1 MYHLTPSGSPLNDAE
16 LAEFYRCPPDRRWVR
31 ANFVAT
37 LDGAA
42 QGPDSRSGSISGKA
56 DKRVFALLRALADVI
71 LVGAGTA
78 RAEGYGPAHIRP
90 EFAEIRA
97 AHGHREPTPPIAVVT
112 DSLDLPE
119 QLLDDPRT
127 IVFVPAHADS
137 ARLAEVGER
146 VQVVVSGEEWVDV
159 EHAVTTLEER
169 GHRRISCEGGPA
181 FFAELVSAGLL
192 DELCLT
198 VSPMLLPGEVLRVT
212 HGPAI
217 VEPLQMRMAGLLED
231 DGYLF
236 SRWLRAERRS

>member
-1 MYHLTPSGSPLNDAE
+1 MYHLTRSGRPLGDAE
-16 LAEFYRCPPDRRWVR
+16 LAEFYRCPTDRRWVR

-42 QGPDSRSGSISGKA
+42 QGPDHRSGSISGEA
-56 DKRVFALLRALADVI
+56 DKRVFALIRALADVI

-78 RAEGYGPAHIRP
+78 RAEGYGPAQIRP

-112 DSLDLPE
+112 DSLELPE
-119 QLLDDPRT
+119 PLLEDPRT
-127 IVFVPAHADS
+127 IVFVPARS
-137 ARLAEVGER
+137 RWPRLSEVAER
-146 VQVVVSGEEWVDV
+146 VEVIVSGEEWVDV
-159 EHAVTTLEER
+159 GQALAALEER

-198 VSPMLLPGEVLRVT
+198 LSPMLLPGEALRVT
-212 HGPAI
+212 HGPAAR
-217 VEPLQMRMAGLLED
+217 EPLRMRMAGLLEE

-236 SRWLRAERRS
+236 SRWVRADIP